1 MSESILLSM
10 RAFRRVSD
18 WWIEVW
24 RGDPF
29 ASDLPM
35 QGEHRVA
42 RARVLVIGCL
52 TLINAIITMVAPG
65 DTDFDGSLSIN
76 LIAVAGAVAVLV
88 ATRRGNRPDWL
99 AVGTVIGDVSAVSL
113 LMVADLLKG
122 TPSVV
127 LNSRVTFCTY
137 FLAMVAT
144 CIRFSPG
151 LAVLSGVMAGV
162 QYAGLVYW
170 GIRIWPDS
178 PTPDTLMHGQL
189 AAGVQIERIATLM
202 VFGGVC
208 ASIAGWAKTLRS
220 TATHDQLT
228 GLLNRRTFDE
238 QLHGELLRADR
249 NGEPFAV
256 AMLDVDHFKRVNDQY
271 GHYAGDEALKS
282 VAMVIRETL
291 RQTDLVG
298 RWGGEEFALAFPSER
313 IASSA
318 VMLERLRAT
327 LESRITE
334 LPNGTRIK
342 LTLSAGVAFA
352 PEDGR
357 DSATLLAVADGRL
370 MEAKRRGRNR
380 VVGDETPVQVD
391 LIEPAFEQEQ

>member
-1 MSESILLSM
+1 M

-42 RARVLVIGCL
+42 RVRFLVVSCL
-52 TLINAIITMVAPG
+52 TLINVMVSVIAPG
-65 DTDFDGSLSIN
+65 DTDFDGSLPLN
-76 LIAVAGAVAVLV
+76 LTALAGAALVLV
-88 ATRRGNRPDWL
+88 ATRRGSKPGWL
-99 AVGTVIGDVSAVSL
+99 AVGTVVGDVSAVSL
-113 LMVADLLKG
+113 LLMADLIRDS
-122 TPSVV
+122 PSVV
-127 LNSRVTFCTY
+127 LNSRVTFCSY
-137 FLAMVAT
+137 FIAMMGT
-144 CIRFSPG
+144 CIRFSPP
-151 LAVLSGVMAGV
+151 LAMLSGVMAGV

-170 GIRIWPDS
+170 GISIWPNT
-178 PTPDTLMHGQL
+178 PTQDVIQHGL
-189 AAGVQIERIATLM
+189 FTPGAQIERIATLM

-249 NGEPFAV
+249 NGDPFAV

-271 GHYAGDEALKS
+271 GHYAGDEALKV
-282 VAMVIRETL
+282 VAQVIRETL

-313 IASSA
+313 FASSS
-318 VMLERLRAT
+318 VMLERLRAA
-327 LESRITE
+327 LETRVTE
-334 LPNGTRIK
+334 LPNGARIK
-342 LTLSAGVAFA
+342 LTLSAGVAFS
-352 PEDGR
+352 PEDGH
-357 DSATLLAVADGRL
+357 DATTLLAVADARL

-380 VVGDETPVQVD
+380 VVGDEAPVQVD

>member
-1 MSESILLSM
+1 M
-10 RAFRRVSD
+10 RPFRRLTD
-18 WWIEVW
+18 WWIDVW

-42 RARVLVIGCL
+42 RVRFLVVGCL
-52 TLINAIITMVAPG
+52 TLINLIVTLVAPG
-65 DTDFDGSLSIN
+65 NVDFDGSLPLN
-76 LIAVAGAVAVLV
+76 LVALAGAALVLA
-88 ATRRGNRPDWL
+88 ATRRGTKPGWL
-99 AVGTVIGDVSAVSL
+99 AVGTVVGDVSAVSL
-113 LMVADLLKG
+113 LLMADLIKG

-137 FLAMVAT
+137 FLAMMGT
-144 CIRFSPG
+144 CIRFSPS
-151 LAVLSGVMAGV
+151 LAVLSGVVAGV

-170 GIRIWPDS
+170 GASIWPQTL
-178 PTPDTLMHGQL
+178 TPDVVQHGL
-189 AAGVQIERIATLM
+189 FTWGVQIERIATLM
-202 VFGGVC
+202 LFGGVC

-238 QLHGELLRADR
+238 QLHGELLRAER
-249 NGEPFAV
+249 NGDPFAV
-256 AMLDVDHFKRVNDQY
+256 AMIDVDHFKRVNDQY
-271 GHYAGDEALKS
+271 GHYAGDEALKA
-282 VAMVIRETL
+282 VALVIRETL

-313 IASSA
+313 IVASSIT
-318 VMLERLRAT
+318 LERLRSA
-327 LESRITE
+327 LETRVTE
-334 LPNGTRIK
+334 LPDGARIR
-342 LTLSAGVAFA
+342 LTMSAGVAFA

-357 DSATLLAVADGRL
+357 DASTLLAVADARL
-370 MEAKRRGRNR
+370 LEAKRRGRNR
-380 VVGDETPVQVD
+380 VVGDQTPVQVH

>member
-1 MSESILLSM
+1 M
-10 RAFRRVSD
+10 RAVRRLSD

-29 ASDLPM
+29 ASDLAM

-42 RARVLVIGCL
+42 RARFLVVGCL
-52 TLINAIITMVAPG
+52 TLVNLMVSVVAPG
-65 DTDFDGSLSIN
+65 DTDFDGSLPLN
-76 LIAVAGAVAVLV
+76 LTALAGAALVLV
-88 ATRRGNRPDWL
+88 ATRRGTKPGWL
-99 AVGTVIGDVSAVSL
+99 AIGTVVGDVSVVSL
-113 LMVADLLKG
+113 LMMADLIKG
-122 TPSVV
+122 NPSVV
-127 LNSRVTFCTY
+127 LNSRVTFCSY
-137 FLAMVAT
+137 FLAMVGT
-144 CIRFSPG
+144 CIRFSPP
-151 LAVLSGVMAGV
+151 LAVLSGVVAGV

-170 GIRIWPDS
+170 GIRIWPDT
-178 PTPDTLMHGQL
+178 PTPDVVQHGL
-189 AAGVQIERIATLM
+189 FTAGVQIERITTLM
-202 VFGGVC
+202 VFGGLC
-208 ASIAGWAKTLRS
+208 ASIASWAKTLRS
-220 TATHDQLT
+220 TATHDPLT

-238 QLHGELLRADR
+238 QLHGELLRAER
-249 NGEPFAV
+249 NGDPLAV

-313 IASSA
+313 TASSS
-318 VMLERLRAT
+318 VMLERLRSA
-327 LESRITE
+327 LEARVTE

-342 LTLSAGVAFA
+342 LTMSAGVAFA

-357 DSATLLAVADGRL
+357 DATTLLAVADTRL

-380 VVGDETPVQVD
+380 VVGDEAPVQVD